1 MYRYQEI
8 RNKEIGKSMKEVQ
21 IKYYACKR
29 NMKTFWSIYVTNEI
43 GKRDNEQLRRFWRNN
58 C

>member
-1 MYRYQEI
+1 
-8 RNKEIGKSMKEVQ
+8 MKEVQ